1 MVVGGQIDDEG
12 GRDDSVL
19 IGYMF
24 ERVQGELGHRRSVGK
39 NNELNRR
46 GQIGCSVHSWL
57 NCPTWTSTFRRSF
70 GTLDGPAPSLLADYV
85 TVT

>member
-12 GRDDSVL
+12 EGDDSVL
-19 IGYMF
+19 IGHMF
-24 ERVQGELGHRRSVGK
+24 ERVQGELGDRRSVGK
-39 NNELNRR
+39 NNDLNRR

-57 NCPTWTSTFRRSF
+57 SCPPRTSTFRRSF
-70 GTLDGPAPSLLADYV
+70 GTLNGPAPSLLTDYV